1 MEPKWIA
8 FLMAGSL
15 LTGAG
20 GTYAGMQWY
29 ESNAGVLDRQIVP
42 QPNANVQSS
51 NSESLEKVEQAYSLI
66 FNSYVE
72 KVEEKKLVEGA
83 IQGML
88 STLDDPYSV
97 YMDKD
102 TAKQFNDTLQSSFEG
117 IGAEVST
124 VDGKI
129 MIVSPFKNSPAE
141 KAGLKPNDQILKVDG
156 ESIEGLDL
164 YEATLKIRGKK
175 GTAVELEIER
185 KGLREPLKV
194 KVVRDEIPQITVHA
208 DLKKVNGEKVGY
220 LEITSFSEDTSKEF
234 TKELKALENEGMDS
248 LLIDVR
254 GNPGGLL
261 SSVEEILRE
270 LIPKDKPLYQI
281 EERSGEKTRYFS
293 TLEKEKN
300 YPIGVL
306 TNKGSASASEILA
319 GALKEAGGYPI
330 IGEKTFGKGTVQQ
343 AVPMGDGSNIKLT
356 LFKWLTPD
364 GNWIHKKGVEP
375 TVEVS
380 QPAIFDT
387 HPIQVEKS
395 LKLDTNNEQV
405 KNAQEILSGIGFA
418 PGRTDG
424 YFSEETETA
433 VKAFQR
439 KNGMKVTGVIDAKT
453 ATALEDAAREE
464 MKKEENDIQLQ
475 TALRLLAR

>member
-1 MEPKWIA
+1 MERKWIA

-29 ESNAGVLDRQIVP
+29 ESNSGVMEHQIIP
-42 QPNANVQSS
+42 QPKERAQAS
-51 NSESLEKVEQAYSLI
+51 NPESLEKVEQAYSLI

-102 TAKQFNDTLQSSFEG
+102 TAKQFNQSLESSFEG

-141 KAGLKPNDQILKVDG
+141 KAGLKPHDQILKVDG
-156 ESIEGLDL
+156 ESIEGLAL

-175 GTAVELEIER
+175 GTTVELEIER

-194 KVVRDEIPQITVHA
+194 KVVRDEIPQVTVHA
-208 DLKKVNGEKVGY
+208 DMKKVSGEKVGY
-220 LEITSFSEDTSKEF
+220 LEITSFSENTSKEF
-234 TKELKALENEGMDS
+234 KKELNALEKEGMDS

-270 LIPKDKPLYQI
+270 LIVKDKPLYQI
-281 EERSGEKTRYFS
+281 EERSGEKTRFFS
-293 TLEKEKN
+293 TLEKVKD
-300 YPIGVL
+300 YPVGVL
-306 TNKGSASASEILA
+306 TDKGSASASEILA
-319 GALKEAGGYPI
+319 GALKEAGGYPV

-356 LFKWLTPD
+356 LYKWLTPD
-364 GNWIHKKGVEP
+364 GNWIHKKGIEP
-375 TVEVS
+375 TIEVS
-380 QPAIFDT
+380 QPAIYNT
-387 HPIQVEKS
+387 HPIQVEKP
-395 LKLDTNNEQV
+395 LKLDMNNEQV
-405 KNAQEILSGIGFA
+405 KNAQEILSGIGFE

-424 YFSEETETA
+424 YFSEDTETA

-439 KNGMKVTGVIDAKT
+439 KNGMKATGVIDAKT
-453 ATALEDAAREE
+453 AAALEDAAREE
-464 MKKEENDIQLQ
+464 MKKDENDIQLQ
-475 TALRLLAR
+475 TALRLIAR